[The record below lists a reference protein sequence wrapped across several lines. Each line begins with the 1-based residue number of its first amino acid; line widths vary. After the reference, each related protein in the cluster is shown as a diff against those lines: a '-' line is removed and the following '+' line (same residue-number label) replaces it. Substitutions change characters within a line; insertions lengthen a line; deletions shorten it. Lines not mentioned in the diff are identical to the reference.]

1 MKVTF
6 VLTFVVVVVG
16 VSKALKINRTIRD
29 ITTTTT
35 EVPTDSPNVL
45 VNAKVETTLPQSNQR
60 DLSNQPDLPSLPN
73 LPNLPELPKLPEL
86 PYLFTRYS
94 TVWSTLSTDA
104 TTWRACVS
112 YTDEDIDRIVRPF
125 TKSVTQPSATASN
138 QPFHLSASSQ
148 YTFGVQQT
156 PQSLSQTPSILS
168 SATIAP
174 SFSSSSPTLPSQH
187 SDQLTTSQSSQV
199 EENISATPAIQ
210 VTTDNHPN
218 PTPTQSNEEDSEDQ
232 EVEARGLV
240 GDSFQLQAPAEA
252 WEKMIAPRLITFQT
266 RTVYSTTYTNT
277 VTSQRTI
284 IGTVNEMGLHLDNTE
299 YCSI

>member
-45 VNAKVETTLPQSNQR
+45 VNAKVL
-60 DLSNQPDLPSLPN
+60 
-73 LPNLPELPKLPEL
+73 
-86 PYLFTRYS
+86 S
-94 TVWSTLSTDA
+94 TVSTESTA
-104 TTWRACVS
+104 WTTCLDFS
-112 YTDEDIDRIVRPF
+112 EEDIDRIVRPF
-125 TKSVTQPSATASN
+125 TKSVDQPSATASN

-156 PQSLSQTPSILS
+156 PQSLSPIPSILS

-284 IGTVNEMGLHLDNTE
+284 AVTRYEDGEIVVDYNELC
-299 YCSI
+299 YVP